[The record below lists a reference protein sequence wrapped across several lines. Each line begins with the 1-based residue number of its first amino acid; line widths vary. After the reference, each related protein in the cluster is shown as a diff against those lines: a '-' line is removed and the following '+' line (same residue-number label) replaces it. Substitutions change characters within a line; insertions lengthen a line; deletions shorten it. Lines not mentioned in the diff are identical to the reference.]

1 MTEEALADRQAAL
14 HGDAGTDESFQ
25 VDIPPKQ
32 PTDQVHYC
40 PLIATCKVH
49 NLLALLR
56 MCSNIVDPM
65 LQTLG
70 FSVAEAECTLTWLF
84 NHICLLCCALDVAQK
99 SCEILPCIKVEPS
112 VDSHGLLLVNPSIMH
127 GHGLADGL
135 TVL

>member
-40 PLIATCKVH
+40 RLIITGKTQD
-49 NLLALLR
+49 LLALLS
-56 MCSNIVDPM
+56 MFSNIVDPM

-70 FSVAEAECTLTWLF
+70 LLWSVLSA
-84 NHICLLCCALDVAQK
+84 H
-99 SCEILPCIKVEPS
+99 
-112 VDSHGLLLVNPSIMH
+112 
-127 GHGLADGL
+127 
-135 TVL
+135 